1 MRPRAEIAIDYLAA
15 AVVTLSFVAFP
26 AWVLVFGVR
35 GYPWWLVLAFV
46 AALALGRAGFLRLV
60 RRGRLPSP
68 VRKSVLLLLGATV
81 ATWAAALV
89 AGFAAYGIE
98 ISASLC
104 GGGTAGVVAAV
115 GGLVIFLAA
124 GSWAL
129 ASRRPALIWA
139 LPLAPVLGVAWSLL
153 SLALIPGGHGYC
165 ET

>member
-1 MRPRAEIAIDYLAA
+1 MRPRVEIAIDYLAA
-15 AVVTLSFVAFP
+15 AVVVLSFVAFP

-35 GYPWWLVLAFV
+35 GYPWWLVLLFV

-60 RRGRLPSP
+60 RSERLLST
-68 VRKSVLLLLGATV
+68 VGKSALLLLGATV

-89 AGFAAYGIE
+89 AAFGAYAIE
-98 ISASLC
+98 ISSSLC

-115 GGLVIFLAA
+115 GGLVVFLSA

-129 ASRRPALIWA
+129 ASRRFVLMWG
-139 LPLAPVLGVAWSLL
+139 LPLAPVLGFGWLLL
-153 SLALIPGGHGYC
+153 SLAVLPGGHGYC